1 MKDRNTMKL
10 ILNIFL
16 YLSLFVLAACSAQI
30 SEEVIEREITYNDT
44 VVETAD
50 NEASVV
56 KDSQGQEDSA
66 EKVVKVKIA
75 VLLPLTGEVADTGKA
90 LLNAATMALFDAH
103 DPRLQIIPYDTQA
116 NIDQTENVV
125 KQALDEGAD
134 IIIGPLL
141 SENVKAAAL
150 IAGEKNIPLLGFSND
165 YTAASDNSFILGF
178 LPENEVRRVV
188 NHAVEN
194 GYKKFAGLFPEGRYG
209 SQVRIAYGMAVNSN
223 YAEISTIET
232 YQNDADQ
239 VFEPVKSL
247 ADYDRRRRAH
257 RDEVRFLKSLND
269 DVTDEIVTELDDR
282 EVLGD
287 LLFDAVIVPE
297 GGALLRTL
305 APLLPF
311 YEVDTEKVKVLGT
324 GLWNDKTLTNEPPL
338 YGAWFAAPDPS
349 LTEGFLGR
357 YQALFGERP
366 TRIATL
372 SYDAI
377 GLIASLVKDKMINNG
392 DNKDGEERM
401 SFSRQA
407 LTDPKGFNGVD
418 GLFRLLPDGT
428 NERSLAVLEIQK
440 GRFEIVSPALKA
452 FPSFGY
458 GFTQA
463 ILPE

>member
-1 MKDRNTMKL
+1 MAGR
-10 ILNIFL
+10 
-16 YLSLFVLAACSAQI
+16 
-30 SEEVIEREITYNDT
+30 RE
-44 VVETAD
+44 
-50 NEASVV
+50 
-56 KDSQGQEDSA
+56 
-66 EKVVKVKIA
+66 
-75 VLLPLTGEVADTGKA
+75 
-90 LLNAATMALFDAH
+90 
-103 DPRLQIIPYDTQA
+103 
-116 NIDQTENVV
+116 
-125 KQALDEGAD
+125 
-134 IIIGPLL
+134 
-141 SENVKAAAL
+141 
-150 IAGEKNIPLLGFSND
+150 
-165 YTAASDNSFILGF
+165 
-178 LPENEVRRVV
+178 
-188 NHAVEN
+188 
-194 GYKKFAGLFPEGRYG
+194 
-209 SQVRIAYGMAVNSN
+209 
-223 YAEISTIET
+223 
-232 YQNDADQ
+232 QN
-239 VFEPVKSL
+239 
-247 ADYDRRRRAH
+247 
-257 RDEVRFLKSLND
+257 
-269 DVTDEIVTELDDR
+269 
-282 EVLGD
+282 
-287 LLFDAVIVPE
+287 PE

-349 LTEGFLGR
+349 LTEGFLDR

-377 GLIASLVKDKMINNG
+377 GLIASLVKDKMANNG